1 MFVGDF
7 ANLIGELDKLSKA
20 SDEKIKASDEK
31 IKALE
36 TEIKALKTDSAI
48 MENRIIGQYR
58 NIKGQGERIKDQG
71 ERIEALETE
80 NGFVTEALEV
90 LLPREAY
97 LLAAQVLLIK
107 LGLQPQVKN
116 TARHCQN
123 AYHSVG
129 PGGNKYGEPFVA
141 MIQAEFRDE
150 MSPDIFSDMDN
161 ILNARNAHANTLPV
175 QEVLRQ
181 SKKIVSYMTHRQDHW
196 SRRDLL
202 VLKILQRA
210 ENLLDDAKHRCC
222 VPPRR

>member
-7 ANLIGELDKLSKA
+7 ANLVNERNKA
-20 SDEKIKASDEK
+20 SDEKIKVLDEKSEVLETK

-36 TEIKALKTDSAI
+36 TEIKGLKTDSAI
-48 MENRIIGQYR
+48 IENRISGQY
-58 NIKGQGERIKDQG
+58 KMIKDQG
-71 ERIEALETE
+71 RRIEALETE

-90 LLPREAY
+90 LLPKDAY

-210 ENLLDDAKHRCC
+210 ENLLDDAKYRCC
-222 VPPRR
+222 VPPRRRQI